1 MPCLCEGNPRACFIE
16 IRPLKIVETNNC
28 LKKIKFV
35 TEKDGVMTPLFCP
48 EAFTHILCFRSV
60 F

>member
-16 IRPLKIVETNNC
+16 IRPLKIVEMNNC

-35 TEKDGVMTPLFCP
+35 TEKGGVMTP
-48 EAFTHILCFRSV
+48 
-60 F
+60 